1 MLRQIVLSGL
11 KVRDIFT
18 RLTPGPFFLSIAG
31 GIAGNFLLRASSS
44 AAATILSLYLA
55 SIYVRHASIRVTF
68 LGTLAVVFYAAELT
82 GAPLFG
88 SLSDRF
94 GRKAF
99 MWLGTL
105 FGAAG
110 TLVLTFPPVILIFV
124 VARVAQGLSAA
135 SSVPAVLGYLAA
147 ATAHSTE
154 LRGRVMVAFEVGT
167 IMGFA
172 LGFAAGGVLWDRL
185 QVAGFYWIFLAYV
198 LAMGAFA
205 LVHSGRQVQ
214 LAAVNWRFYGTLL
227 RHGPTLRFVPAW
239 VAVNGILGMWF
250 IHLGFQM
257 AKADNPAQ
265 LLAGGYSGSAIGL
278 VFASVSVVFVVG
290 TAAWALAFGRV
301 PATKIMAGTLMALA
315 FFTVILYGLN
325 HSPEGSTFRISL
337 FIIAGV
343 FTLLIASG
351 FTPAALTYLAE
362 ISEHFPSHRGSL
374 MGLYSVFLGVGQLLG
389 GWLGGFFAQA
399 WQIDGLILATALLG
413 LMAHTSL
420 FLMVRASAG
429 GGAGAEKGRSPPAGG
444 RVPFL

>member
-1 MLRQIVLSGL
+1 M
-11 KVRDIFT
+11 RDIFT
-18 RLTPGPFFLSIAG
+18 RLTSGPLFVSIAG

-68 LGTLAVVFYAAELT
+68 LGTLAVAFYAAELT

-99 MWLGTL
+99 MWLGTG

-110 TLVLTFPPVILIFV
+110 TLVLTLPPAILIFV

-167 IMGFA
+167 ILGFA
-172 LGFAAGGVLWDRL
+172 LGFAAGGVLWDHF
-185 QVAGFYWIFLAYV
+185 QVGGFYGIFTTYV

-205 LVHSGRQVQ
+205 LVGNSHQ
-214 LAAVNWRFYGTLL
+214 LQLSAVNWRFYGTLL
-227 RHGPTLRFVPAW
+227 RHGPILSFVPAW
-239 VAVNGILGMWF
+239 LAVNGILGMWF
-250 IHLGFQM
+250 THLGFQM
-257 AKADNPAQ
+257 AIADNPAQ
-265 LLAGGYSGSAIGL
+265 LLVGGFSGSAIGL
-278 VFASVSVVFVVG
+278 VFAGISVVFVVG
-290 TAAWALAFGRV
+290 TAAWAFAFGRI
-301 PATKIMAGTLMALA
+301 PTTKIMAVSLAALA
-315 FFTVILYGLN
+315 FFSVILYGLN
-325 HSPEGSTFRISL
+325 HSPEGATLRIG
-337 FIIAGV
+337 I
-343 FTLLIASG
+343 LLAVGALALLVLSG

-362 ISEHFPSHRGSL
+362 ISEHFPGHRGSM

-413 LMAHTSL
+413 LSANACLLIIT
-420 FLMVRASAG
+420 RA
-429 GGAGAEKGRSPPAGG
+429 PAANRGEG
-444 RVPFL
+444 LSGTAAPL